1 MEARSLYP
9 HAGRDRWPPPWN
21 APEPDEHEKRR
32 KWEKDVEQQL
42 ADDRRAFARYFRPNS
57 DLRTITGGNALG
69 EVQNFV
75 RDALRVAHWKLP
87 TDNEGIRRMLGE
99 AVVNKRLIP
108 VVNRE
113 YRGQP
118 RVAQPDPAPLRW
130 PTTSAAAAAGPEIIS
145 YIDFVALQR
154 ANGELGG
161 RASLAAAPG
170 SAQPFAYTED
180 LADGDVF
187 DIAARGVSKAQE
199 AECFAEY
206 EARLEQCKLYAAMS
220 GDPYTYVSCKA
231 NAFRLYNQCRGH

>member
-1 MEARSLYP
+1 
-9 HAGRDRWPPPWN
+9 
-21 APEPDEHEKRR
+21 
-32 KWEKDVEQQL
+32 
-42 ADDRRAFARYFRPNS
+42 
-57 DLRTITGGNALG
+57 
-69 EVQNFV
+69 
-75 RDALRVAHWKLP
+75 
-87 TDNEGIRRMLGE
+87 
-99 AVVNKRLIP
+99 

-130 PTTSAAAAAGPEIIS
+130 PATSAAAAAGPEIIS

-161 RASLAAAPG
+161 QASSAVAVGLDPRSELRASTNGGPTPIDDYFGDSPSGDSTPLG

-180 LADGDVF
+180 PANGDVF

-231 NAFRLYNQCRGH
+231 NAFRLYNQCRGY